1 MRENLGRLDF
11 QIAFCLTLF
20 VGLIACLYTFSFYRD
35 EPTSGWKQT
44 LRRRT
49 AAFDFSLDTLG
60 GFSYVGLTLASVL
73 GLFLELL
80 MIRWMSSEVRI
91 FAFLKNYMLVSCFL
105 GFGLGC
111 FLCRK
116 RINLIAMAVPL
127 FSLVF
132 LIECPWQPLRALISA
147 LPSYLG
153 VASEVNSMGIPA
165 VPFSGL
171 ALLSLG
177 AAIAITVPLFMLNAM
192 AFIPLGQIV
201 GSYLERAPRG
211 ILAYS
216 VNVLGS
222 LGGIL
227 LFTLLCQY
235 WQPPVVWFAVAG
247 LLLILLVGKVASLR
261 WASIVAFG
269 LCLALF
275 LLHPRGL
282 GRQFWSPYQ
291 YLELSERV
299 EDGEVIAYQLDTN
312 HTWFQQVVNLSPEF
326 VAAHPQF
333 FSQVPSQWD
342 AYNLPYHF
350 YANPPNVLVLGA
362 GMGNDVAAALRN
374 GAGHVVAVEIDP
386 LIQQLGREYH
396 FERPYSSP
404 RVTPVV
410 NDARSYLENSKQR
423 FDLIVYSLLDSH
435 TNVSNYSSVRID
447 NYVYTVEAL
456 EAARRLLSGDGI
468 LVLKFQVHTPWI
480 AGRLHGLL
488 QTVFGQVPVDFYA
501 DASKYSSGGNFFVVG
516 SRNHLEQAL
525 SSPELAA
532 YVKSHSGLEMESAHL
547 TTDDWPYFYQHE
559 PGLPLI
565 IIIMSVLL
573 VALTRLLIRNTGA
586 AGQAI
591 NWHFFFLGAGFL
603 LLEAQIVS
611 RMAMLFG
618 TTWLVNSI
626 VIAAILTLIV
636 AVNFI
641 VEFWPSIPVR
651 FAYAGIGICMLI
663 SYFLSLE
670 KLFFQAFWVKALVAT
685 LVLCSP
691 VAFASIVFIRSFADY
706 KFSGQALGS
715 NLLGALVGGMLESI
729 SLWTGIRSLVVLAA
743 ALYFLSFLFLRSAKT
758 VGVANL
764 SAEASGNPA

>member
-20 VGLIACLYTFSFYRD
+20 IGLIACLYTFSFYRE
-35 EPTSGWKQT
+35 EPASGW
-44 LRRRT
+44 RRT
-49 AAFDFSLDTLG
+49 LQRWTSAFDFSLDALG
-60 GFSYVGLTLASVL
+60 GFSYTGLILASIL

-116 RINLIAMAVPL
+116 RINLIALAAPL
-127 FSLVF
+127 LTLVF
-132 LIECPWQPLRALISA
+132 LIQFPWQPLRDLISA

-171 ALLSLG
+171 ALLALG
-177 AAIAITVPLFMLNAM
+177 AAVAITVPLFILNAM
-192 AFIPLGQIV
+192 LFVPIGQMV
-201 GSYLERAPRG
+201 GGYLERAPRG
-211 ILAYS
+211 IFAYS
-216 VNVLGS
+216 VNILAS

-235 WQPPVVWFAVAG
+235 WQPPVVWFAIAG
-247 LLLILLVGKVASLR
+247 VILVLLVGKIAPLR

-269 LCLALF
+269 LCFALF
-275 LLHPRGL
+275 LLQPRGI
-282 GRQFWSPYQ
+282 GHKYWSPYQ
-291 YLELSERV
+291 YLELSNRV
-299 EDGEVIAYQLDTN
+299 ENGEVIAYQLDTN

-333 FSQVPSQWD
+333 FSQVPVEWD

-350 YANPPNVLVLGA
+350 YSNPPDVLVLGA

-386 LIQQLGREYH
+386 LIQHLGRESH

-410 NDARSYLENSKQR
+410 NDARSYVENSKEH

-435 TNVSNYSSVRID
+435 TNISNYSSVRID
-447 NYVYTVEAL
+447 NYVYTTEAL
-456 EAARRLLSGDGI
+456 EAARRLLKDDGI
-468 LVLKFQVHTPWI
+468 LVLKFQAHTAWI

-488 QTVFGQVPVDFYA
+488 QTVFGQAPIDFYA
-501 DASKYSSGGNFFVVG
+501 DASKYSTGGSFFVVG
-516 SRNHLEQAL
+516 SRNRLDQAL

-532 YVKSHSGLEMESAHL
+532 YIKSHSGVEMESAHL
-547 TTDDWPYFYQHE
+547 TTDDWPFFYQHE
-559 PGLPLI
+559 PGIPLI
-565 IIIMSVLL
+565 IVIMAVLL
-573 VALTRLLIRNTGA
+573 VALTRLLIRKTGA

-591 NWHFFFLGAGFL
+591 NWHFFYLGAGFL

-626 VIAAILTLIV
+626 VIGAILVLIV
-636 AVNFI
+636 AVNFL
-641 VEFWPSIPVR
+641 VESWPSIPVR
-651 FAYAGIGICMLI
+651 FAYAGIGVCMLV
-663 SYFLSLE
+663 SYFLPLE
-670 KLFFQAFWVKALVAT
+670 ALFFESFWVKVVVAT

-691 VAFASIVFIRSFADY
+691 VAFASIVFIRSFAEY
-706 KFSGQALGS
+706 KFSGRALGS
-715 NLLGALVGGMLESI
+715 NLLGALVGGMLESM
-729 SLWTGIRSLVVLAA
+729 SMWTGIRSLVILAA
-743 ALYFLSFLFLRSAKT
+743 VLYLLSLLYLRSAKS
-758 VGVANL
+758 VDAAGLPLEV
-764 SAEASGNPA
+764 SGHTA

>member
-1 MRENLGRLDF
+1 LRENLARLDF

-20 VGLIACLYTFSFYRD
+20 IGLIACLYTFSFYRN
-35 EPTSGWKQT
+35 ESASGWKLK
-44 LRRRT
+44 LRGWTT
-49 AAFDFSLDTLG
+49 AFEFSLDTLG
-60 GFSYVGLTLASVL
+60 GFKYSGLILSSVL

-116 RINLIAMAVPL
+116 RINLVAMAVPL
-127 FSLVF
+127 ISIVF
-132 LIECPWQPLRALISA
+132 LIQCPWRSMRELISA

-171 ALLSLG
+171 ALLALA
-177 AAIAITVPLFMLNAM
+177 AAISITVPLFILNAM
-192 AFIPLGQIV
+192 IFVPLGQIV
-201 GSYLERAPRG
+201 GGYLERAPRG
-211 ILAYS
+211 IFAYS
-216 VNVLGS
+216 VNVLGG

-235 WQPPVVWFAVAG
+235 WQPPVIWFAVAG
-247 LLLILLVGKVASLR
+247 VLLVLLVGKIAPLR
-261 WASIVAFG
+261 WAAIVTFG
-269 LCLALF
+269 LCVALF
-275 LLHPRGL
+275 LLQPRGI
-282 GRQFWSPYQ
+282 GRQYWSPYQ
-291 YLELSERV
+291 YLEISERV
-299 EDGEVIAYQLDTN
+299 ENGEVIAYQLDTN

-333 FSQVPSQWD
+333 FGQVPSQWD

-350 YANPPNVLVLGA
+350 YNNPPNVLVLGA
-362 GMGNDVAAALRN
+362 GMGNDVAAAVRN

-386 LIQQLGREYH
+386 LIQHLGRESH

-410 NDARSYLENSKQR
+410 NDARSYVENSKER

-435 TNVSNYSSVRID
+435 TNISNYSSVRID

-456 EAARRLLSGDGI
+456 EAAKRLLIDDGI
-468 LVLKFQVHTPWI
+468 LVLKFQVHTSWI
-480 AGRLHGLL
+480 AGRLHELL
-488 QTVFGQVPVDFYA
+488 QKVFGQAPMDFYA
-501 DASKYSSGGNFFVVG
+501 DASKYSSGGHFFIVG
-516 SRNHLEQAL
+516 SRKRLEQAL

-532 YVKSHSGLEMESAHL
+532 YVKSHSGVEMGPARL

-573 VALTRLLIRNTGA
+573 VALTRLLIRETGA

-626 VIAAILTLIV
+626 VIAAILVIIV
-636 AVNFI
+636 IINFL
-641 VEFWPSIPVR
+641 VDSWPSIPVR
-651 FAYAGIGICMLI
+651 MAYAGIAICMLA
-663 SYFLSLE
+663 SYFLPLE
-670 KLFFQAFWVKALVAT
+670 KLFFQEFWVKAVVAT

-691 VAFASIVFIRSFADY
+691 VAFASIVFVRSFAEY

-715 NLLGALVGGMLESI
+715 NLLGALVGGMLESV
-729 SLWTGIRSLVVLAA
+729 SLWTGIRSLIIVAAVL
-743 ALYFLSFLFLRSAKT
+743 YMVSFLFLRSAKSPDSRLP
-758 VGVANL
+758 VL
-764 SAEASGNPA
+764 QAS

>member
-1 MRENLGRLDF
+1 LRENLARLDF

-20 VGLIACLYTFSFYRD
+20 IGLLSCLYTFSFYR
-35 EPTSGWKQT
+35 EQPSGGWRLKLQ
-44 LRRRT
+44 RWT
-49 AAFDFSLDTLG
+49 APFDFSLDTLG
-60 GFSYVGLTLASVL
+60 GFRYSGLILSSVL

-116 RINLIAMAVPL
+116 RINLIAMAAPL
-127 FSLVF
+127 LSLVF
-132 LIECPWQPLRALISA
+132 LIEFPWQPLRGLISA

-171 ALLSLG
+171 ALLALG
-177 AAIAITVPLFMLNAM
+177 AAIAITVPLFILNAM
-192 AFIPLGQIV
+192 TFIPLGQIV
-201 GSYLERAPRG
+201 GGYLERAPRG
-211 ILAYS
+211 IFAYS
-216 VNVLGS
+216 VNILGS

-235 WQPPVVWFAVAG
+235 WQPPIVWFAVAG
-247 LLLILLVGKVASLR
+247 VLLVLLVGKVPSLR
-261 WASIVAFG
+261 WASVVTFA

-275 LLHPRGL
+275 LLQPPGI
-282 GRQFWSPYQ
+282 GRQYWSPYQ
-291 YLELSERV
+291 YLEISQRV
-299 EDGEVIAYQLDTN
+299 ENGEVIAYQLDTN
-312 HTWFQQVVNLSPEF
+312 HTWFQQVVNLSPAF

-333 FSQVPSQWD
+333 FSQVPSEWD

-386 LIQQLGREYH
+386 LIQHLGRESH

-410 NDARSYLENSKQR
+410 NDARSYIENSKEH

-447 NYVYTVEAL
+447 NYVYTVEAI
-456 EAARRLLSGDGI
+456 EAARRLLKDDGI
-468 LVLKFQVHTPWI
+468 LVLKFQAHTAWI

-488 QTVFGQVPVDFYA
+488 QTVFGQAPVDFYA
-501 DASKYSSGGNFFVVG
+501 DASKYSSGGHFFVVG
-516 SRNHLEQAL
+516 SSKHLEQAL
-525 SSPELAA
+525 SSPQLAA
-532 YVKSHSGLEMESAHL
+532 YLKSHSGVEMESAHL

-565 IIIMSVLL
+565 IVIMSVLL

-626 VIAAILTLIV
+626 VIGAILVLIV
-636 AVNFI
+636 AVNFL
-641 VEFWPSIPVR
+641 VDSWPAIPVR
-651 FAYAGIGICMLI
+651 FAYAAIGICMLI
-663 SYFLSLE
+663 SYFLPLE
-670 KLFFQAFWVKALVAT
+670 KLFFQAFWVKAVVAT

-691 VAFASIVFIRSFADY
+691 VAFASIVFIRSFAEY
-706 KFSGQALGS
+706 KFSGEALGS
-715 NLLGALVGGMLESI
+715 NLLGALVGGMLESM
-729 SLWTGIRSLVVLAA
+729 SLWTGIRSLIIIAA
-743 ALYFLSFLFLRSAKT
+743 ALYFLSFVFLRSAK
-758 VGVANL
+758 GVT
-764 SAEASGNPA
+764 ASDISMASSRHPA

>member
-1 MRENLGRLDF
+1 LKENFARFDF
-11 QIAFCLTLF
+11 QVAFFLTLF
-20 VGLIACLYTFSFYRD
+20 IGVLACLYTFSFYRD
-35 EPTSGWKQT
+35 EPARGWRLKLQGW
-44 LRRRT
+44 T
-49 AAFDFSLDTLG
+49 APFEFSLDTLG
-60 GFSYVGLTLASVL
+60 GFSYGGLILVSIL

-80 MIRWMSSEVRI
+80 MIRWISSEVRI

-116 RINLIAMAVPL
+116 RINLIGMFAPL
-127 FSLVF
+127 LALVF
-132 LIECPWQPLRALISA
+132 LIQFPWQPLRALISA

-165 VPFSGL
+165 VPYSPL
-171 ALLSLG
+171 ALLALG
-177 AAIAITVPLFMLNAM
+177 AAISITVPLFILNAM
-192 AFIPLGQIV
+192 IFVPIGQMV
-201 GSYLERAPRG
+201 GGYLERAPRG
-211 ILAYS
+211 IFAYS

-222 LGGIL
+222 LAGIL

-247 LLLILLVGKVASLR
+247 ILLVLLVGKIAPLR
-261 WASIVAFG
+261 WASIVAIGF
-269 LCLALF
+269 CIALF
-275 LLHPRGL
+275 LIHPRSM
-282 GRQFWSPYQ
+282 GREYWSPYQ
-291 YLELSERV
+291 YLEISDRV
-299 EDGEVIAYQLDTN
+299 ENGEVIAYQLDTN

-333 FSQVPSQWD
+333 FSQVPSEWD

-350 YANPPNVLVLGA
+350 YSNPPNVLVLGA

-386 LIQQLGREYH
+386 LIQHLGREYH

-410 NDARSYLENSKQR
+410 NDARSYIENSKDR

-435 TNVSNYSSVRID
+435 TNISNYSSVRID

-456 EAARRLLSGDGI
+456 EAARRLLKDDGI
-468 LVLKFQVHTPWI
+468 LVLKFQAHTAWI
-480 AGRLHGLL
+480 TGRLHGLL
-488 QTVFGQVPVDFYA
+488 QKVFGQAPVDFYA
-501 DASKYSSGGNFFVVG
+501 DASKYSSGGHFFVAG
-516 SRNHLEQAL
+516 SGKRLEEAL
-525 SSPELAA
+525 ASPELSA
-532 YVKSHSGLEMESAHL
+532 YVKSHSGVEMESAHL

-565 IIIMSVLL
+565 VVIMSVLL
-573 VALTRLLIRNTGA
+573 VALTRLLIRKTGT

-603 LLEAQIVS
+603 LIEAQIVS

-626 VIAAILTLIV
+626 VISAILVLIV
-636 AVNFI
+636 AVNFL
-641 VEFWPSIPVR
+641 VETWPSIPVR
-651 FAYAGIGICMLI
+651 LAYAGIGICMLV
-663 SYFLSLE
+663 SYLLPLQN
-670 KLFFQAFWVKALVAT
+670 LFFQGFWVKALVAT
-685 LVLCSP
+685 LVLTSP
-691 VAFASIVFIRSFADY
+691 VAFASIVFVRSFADT

-715 NLLGALVGGMLESI
+715 NLLGALVGGMLESM
-729 SLWTGIRSLVVLAA
+729 SLWTGIRSLIIIAA
-743 ALYFLSFLFLRSAKT
+743 VLYFLSFLFLGSAKR
-758 VGVANL
+758 VRVAGSSL
-764 SAEASGNPA
+764 EAGGHPA

>member
-1 MRENLGRLDF
+1 MRENLGRHDF

-20 VGLIACLYTFSFYRD
+20 IGLIACLYTFSFYR
-35 EPTSGWKQT
+35 EESAGGW
-44 LRRRT
+44 RRT
-49 AAFDFSLDTLG
+49 LQGWTSAFDFSLDALG
-60 GFSYVGLTLASVL
+60 GFSYTGLILISIL

-116 RINLIAMAVPL
+116 RINLIALAAPL
-127 FSLVF
+127 LTLVF
-132 LIECPWQPLRALISA
+132 LIQFPWQPLRDLISA

-171 ALLSLG
+171 ALLALG
-177 AAIAITVPLFMLNAM
+177 AAVAITVPLFILNAM
-192 AFIPLGQIV
+192 VFVPIGQMV
-201 GSYLERAPRG
+201 GGYLEKAPRG
-211 ILAYS
+211 IFAYS
-216 VNVLGS
+216 VNILAS

-235 WQPPVVWFAVAG
+235 WQPPVVWFAIAG
-247 LLLILLVGKVASLR
+247 LILVLLVGKIAPLR

-275 LLHPRGL
+275 LLQPRGI
-282 GRQFWSPYQ
+282 GHKYWSPYQ
-291 YLELSERV
+291 YLELSNRV
-299 EDGEVIAYQLDTN
+299 ENGEVIAYQLDTN

-333 FSQVPSQWD
+333 FSQVPVEWD

-350 YANPPNVLVLGA
+350 YSNPPDVLVLGA

-386 LIQQLGREYH
+386 LIQHLGRESH

-410 NDARSYLENSKQR
+410 NDARSYVENSKEH

-435 TNVSNYSSVRID
+435 TNISNYSSVRID
-447 NYVYTVEAL
+447 NYVYTTEAL
-456 EAARRLLSGDGI
+456 EAARRLLKDDGI
-468 LVLKFQVHTPWI
+468 LVLKFQAHTEWI

-488 QTVFGQVPVDFYA
+488 QKVFGQAPIDFYA
-501 DASKYSSGGNFFVVG
+501 DASKYSTGGSFFVVG
-516 SRNHLEQAL
+516 SKNRLDQAL
-525 SSPELAA
+525 SSSELAA
-532 YVKSHSGLEMESAHL
+532 YIKSHSGVEMESAHL
-547 TTDDWPYFYQHE
+547 TTDDWPFFYQHE
-559 PGLPLI
+559 PGIPLI
-565 IIIMSVLL
+565 IVIMAVLL
-573 VALTRLLIRNTGA
+573 VVLTRLLIRSTGA

-591 NWHFFFLGAGFL
+591 NWHFFYLGAGFL

-626 VIAAILTLIV
+626 VIGAILVLIV
-636 AVNFI
+636 AVNFL
-641 VEFWPSIPVR
+641 VESWPSIPVR
-651 FAYAGIGICMLI
+651 FAYVGIGICMLV
-663 SYFLSLE
+663 SYFLPLE
-670 KLFFQAFWVKALVAT
+670 ALFFESFWVKAVVAT

-691 VAFASIVFIRSFADY
+691 VAFASIVFIRSFAEY

-715 NLLGALVGGMLESI
+715 NLLGALVGGMLESM
-729 SLWTGIRSLVVLAA
+729 SMWTGIRSLVILAA
-743 ALYFLSFLFLRSAKT
+743 VLYLLSLLYLRSAKS
-758 VGVANL
+758 VDAAGLPLEV
-764 SAEASGNPA
+764 SGRTA

>member
-1 MRENLGRLDF
+1 MRESLGRIDF
-11 QIAFCLTLF
+11 QIAFCLILF
-20 VGLIACLYTFSFYRD
+20 IGLIACFYTFSFYR
-35 EPTSGWKQT
+35 ERPTSG
-44 LRRRT
+44 RRQALKRWT
-49 AAFDFSLDTLG
+49 TSFDFSLDSLG
-60 GFSYVGLTLASVL
+60 GFSYSGLTLASIL

-80 MIRWMSSEVRI
+80 MIRWISSEVRI

-116 RINLIAMAVPL
+116 RINLMAMAAPL
-127 FSLVF
+127 LSLVF
-132 LIECPWQPLRALISA
+132 LIQFPWQPLRTLISA

-171 ALLSLG
+171 AVLALA
-177 AAIAITVPLFMLNAM
+177 AAIAITVPLFILNAM
-192 AFIPLGQIV
+192 VFIPLGQIV
-201 GSYLERAPRG
+201 GGYLERAPRG
-211 ILAYS
+211 IFAYS
-216 VNVLGS
+216 VNILGS

-235 WQPPVVWFAVAG
+235 WQPPLVWFTIAG
-247 LLLILLVGKVASLR
+247 VLLVLLVGKVAPLR
-261 WASIVAFG
+261 WASIVTFG
-269 LCLALF
+269 LCLSLF
-275 LLHPRGL
+275 FLHPRGT
-282 GRQFWSPYQ
+282 GREYWSPYQ
-291 YLELSERV
+291 YLEISERV
-299 EDGEVIAYQLDTN
+299 ENGEVIAYQLDTN

-333 FSQVPSQWD
+333 FSQVPSEWD
-342 AYNLPYHF
+342 AYNLPYQF
-350 YANPPNVLVLGA
+350 FPNPPNVLVLGA

-386 LIQQLGREYH
+386 LIQHLGRESH

-410 NDARSYLENSKQR
+410 NDARSYIENSRER

-456 EAARRLLSGDGI
+456 EAARRLLKDDGI
-468 LVLKFQVHTPWI
+468 LVLKFQAHTAWI

-488 QTVFGQVPVDFYA
+488 EKVFGQAPVDFYA
-501 DASKYSSGGNFFVVG
+501 DASKYSSGGHFFVVG
-516 SRNHLEQAL
+516 SRNHLENAL
-525 SSPELAA
+525 TSPGLAA
-532 YVKSHSGLEMESAHL
+532 YRKSHSGVEMESAYL

-565 IIIMSVLL
+565 IIIMSILL
-573 VALTRLLIRNTGA
+573 VVLTRLLIRNTGTT
-586 AGQAI
+586 GQAI

-603 LLEAQIVS
+603 LLEAQLVS

-626 VIAAILTLIV
+626 VIAAILVLIV
-636 AVNFI
+636 AVNFL
-641 VEFWPSIPVR
+641 VDSWPSIPVL
-651 FAYAGIGICMLI
+651 FAYAGIGVCMLV
-663 SYFLSLE
+663 SYFLPLE
-670 KLFFQAFWVKALVAT
+670 KLFFQTFWVKVLVAT

-691 VAFASIVFIRSFADY
+691 VAFASIVFIRSFAEC

-715 NLLGALVGGMLESI
+715 NLLGALVGGMLESA
-729 SLWTGIRSLVVLAA
+729 SLWTGIRSLIILAA
-743 ALYFLSFLFLRSAKT
+743 ALYLLSFLFLRSAKSVNAT
-758 VGVANL
+758 GFPVARGL
-764 SAEASGNPA
+764 EV